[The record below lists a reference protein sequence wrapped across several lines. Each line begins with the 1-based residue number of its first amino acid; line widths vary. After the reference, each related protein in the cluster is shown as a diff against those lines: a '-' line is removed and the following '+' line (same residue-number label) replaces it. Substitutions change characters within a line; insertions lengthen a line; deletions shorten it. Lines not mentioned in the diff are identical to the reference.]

1 MNQKPTPSA
10 LSELL
15 NLEALFTEYGIDKLP
30 DDRKQAIE
38 KQMTEI
44 FEKRLALR
52 LMDMLNENQR
62 KRAENIKDDELY
74 EFLEKEGVDFGGATI
89 IEAAEFGGELIEYL
103 SYMKGLIDGRI
114 NE

>member
-1 MNQKPTPSA
+1 MNQQPSQTY

-15 NLEALFTEYGIDKLP
+15 NLEALFTKYGIDKLP
-30 DDRKQAIE
+30 NERKQAIE

-52 LMDMLNENQR
+52 LMDMLDEKQ
-62 KRAENIKDDELY
+62 KTKAENIKDDKLY
-74 EFLEKEGVDFGGATI
+74 EFLEKEGVDFSGATI
-89 IEAAEFGGELIEYL
+89 AEAAEFGGELIEYL
-103 SYMKGLIDGRI
+103 TYMKGLIDGRI